1 MVELL
6 TDYDLTEQLIEEEL
20 KDEQFEDLQ
29 DEAGVSTSELEYREA
44 ALRVVLQRNDFL
56 LPNLIDM
63 FHTHKTLNLSPFY
76 QRRSRWDTARKSRL
90 IESFLVN
97 IPVPP
102 VFLYEND
109 LAKYEVMDGQQR
121 VSAILEYFDNQFALR
136 GLEILTSLTGKRFH
150 ELPSEI
156 KAGLQRRSLSAFILL
171 KESAPS
177 AESAGLLRR
186 HVFQRLNTGGVR
198 LNAQEIRNSVN
209 PGQFNDMLLE
219 LSRHPSFTRM
229 WDIPPF
235 EPNEITNPTPA
246 LRRNPLFKYMR
257 DVELILRVFALLDPN
272 DIAGGMKSTLD
283 NAMSKYSDISEEDR
297 QHLRERF
304 LTALELA
311 EAIGGREAFRPLT
324 GNGQRGRPSA
334 PLFDGMMVALMRKT
348 DRADHIKARAK
359 QINDAIETEFEK
371 PEFYELVVG
380 RANTRS
386 ATLERSQYIG
396 RIIDSILISHQ
407 S

>member
-6 TDYDLTEQLIEEEL
+6 TDYDLTEELIEEEL
-20 KDEQFEDLQ
+20 KDERFEDLQ
-29 DEAGVSTSELEYREA
+29 DEADVGASEQEYREA

-109 LAKYEVMDGQQR
+109 FARYEVMDGQQR
-121 VSAILEYFDNQFALR
+121 VSAILEYFDNQFPLR

-150 ELPSEI
+150 ELPGEI
-156 KAGLQRRSLSAFILL
+156 RAGLQRRSLSAFILL
-171 KESAPS
+171 KESTPS
-177 AESAGLLRR
+177 PEAAGLLRR

-209 PGQFNDMLLE
+209 PGKFNDMLRD
-219 LSRHPSFTRM
+219 LSRHPSFTNM
-229 WDIPPF
+229 WDIPPL
-235 EPNEITNPTPA
+235 EPDENTDPSPV
-246 LRRNPLFKYMR
+246 LRRNHLFRYMR
-257 DVELILRVFALLDPN
+257 DVELVLRVFALLDPN

-283 NAMSKYSDISEEDR
+283 NAMGKYSDVSDETL
-297 QHLRERF
+297 QKLKERF
-304 LTALELA
+304 LMALELA
-311 EAIGGREAFRPLT
+311 EAIGGKEAFRPLT
-324 GNGQRGRPSA
+324 GDGLRRRPSA
-334 PLFDGMMVALMRKT
+334 PLFDGMMVALMRKW
-348 DRADHIKARAK
+348 DLADQIRICAPQIKG
-359 QINDAIETEFEK
+359 AIETEFEK
-371 PEFYELVVG
+371 PDFYELVVG

-386 ATLERSQYIG
+386 ATVERSQHIEQIIG
-396 RIIDSILISHQ
+396 SILS

>member
-1 MVELL
+1 MVELIA
-6 TDYDLTEQLIEEEL
+6 DYELTEELIEEEL
-20 KDEQFEDLQ
+20 KDERFEDLQ
-29 DEAGVSTSELEYREA
+29 DEAIIAASEQEFREA

-63 FHTHKTLNLSPFY
+63 FHTHKTLNVSPFY
-76 QRRSRWDTARKSRL
+76 QRRSRWDTARKSKL

-150 ELPSEI
+150 ELPGEI
-156 KAGLQRRSLSAFILL
+156 QAGLQRRSLSAFILL
-171 KESAPS
+171 KESTPS
-177 AESAGLLRR
+177 PESAGLLRR

-209 PGQFNDMLLE
+209 SGRFNDLLRE
-219 LSRHPSFTRM
+219 LSRHPLFTSM
-229 WDIPPF
+229 WDIPPL
-235 EPNEITNPTPA
+235 EPDENTEPSPG
-246 LRRNPLFKYMR
+246 LRRNRLFRYMR
-257 DVELILRVFALLDPN
+257 DVELVLRVFALLDPN

-283 NAMSKYSDISEEDR
+283 HAMTKYSEISENKL
-297 QHLRERF
+297 QQFKERF

-311 EAIGGREAFRPLT
+311 EAIGGKEVFRPLT
-324 GNGQRGRPSA
+324 SDGLRGRPSA
-334 PLFDGMMVALMRKT
+334 PLFDGMMVALMRKS
-348 DRADHIKARAK
+348 DQAEQIRISAQKIK
-359 QINDAIETEFEK
+359 DAIEAEFK
-371 PEFYELVVG
+371 KTDFYQLVVG

-386 ATLERSQYIG
+386 STLERSQHIE
-396 RIIDSILISHQ
+396 RLIESTLVN
-407 S
+407 